1 MQANNQA
8 SPVVVSRSG
17 AVGIIELA
25 RPEKFNCLSMSAHA
39 GIEAAL
45 DGFEQPGS
53 GVRAI
58 LIRAQGKHFCTGA
71 DLHEVK
77 SLRGDP
83 AKLKHFISYGHGVL
97 KRLERSDLPVVAA
110 CQGLTLAGG
119 SELMLA
125 CDIIFAAKD
134 ARFGDQH
141 AQFGLIPGWGGSQ
154 RIPRIVGLRRGL
166 DLFFSARWIDAVTA
180 EQWGLVNYVVEPDQ
194 LGEAALAYC
203 TKLAMRSRIGIAT
216 MKRLARQGM
225 ESSSE
230 VGLQLEEDLASAALL
245 DDDVS
250 EGLAAFEARRT
261 PVFKS

>member
-1 MQANNQA
+1 MSQT
-8 SPVVVSRSG
+8 SPVVVSRAD

-25 RPEKFNCLSMSAHA
+25 RPEKFNCLSLSVHA
-39 GIEAAL
+39 GIEAAI
-45 DGFEQPGS
+45 DGFEKPDS

-71 DLHEVK
+71 DLDEVK
-77 SLRGDP
+77 ALRGDP
-83 AKLKHFISYGHGVL
+83 AGLKHFISYGHSVL

-125 CDIIFAAKD
+125 CDIIFAARD

-154 RIPRIVGLRRGL
+154 RMPRMVGLRRGL
-166 DLFFSARWIDAVTA
+166 DLFFSARWIDAATA
-180 EQWGLVNYVVEPDQ
+180 EQWGLVNYVVEPEQ

-203 TKLAMRSRIGIAT
+203 SKIATRSRIGMAT
-216 MKRLARQGM
+216 MKRLARQGL
-225 ESSSE
+225 EGSSE

-261 PVFKS
+261 PVFKA

>member
-1 MQANNQA
+1 
-8 SPVVVSRSG
+8 
-17 AVGIIELA
+17 
-25 RPEKFNCLSMSAHA
+25 
-39 GIEAAL
+39 
-45 DGFEQPGS
+45 
-53 GVRAI
+53 VR
-58 LIRAQGKHFCTGA
+58 
-71 DLHEVK
+71 
-77 SLRGDP
+77 
-83 AKLKHFISYGHGVL
+83 

-154 RIPRIVGLRRGL
+154 RMPRIVGLRRGL
-166 DLFFSARWIDAVTA
+166 DLFFSARWIDAATA
-180 EQWGLVNYVVEPDQ
+180 EQWGLVNYVVEPDK
-194 LGEAALAYC
+194 LHEEALAYC
-203 TKLAMRSRIGIAT
+203 TKIATRSRIGMAT
-216 MKRLARQGM
+216 MKRLARQGL
-225 ESSSE
+225 EGSSE

-261 PVFKS
+261 PVFKA

>member
-1 MQANNQA
+1 MSQT
-8 SPVVVSRSG
+8 SPVEVSR
-17 AVGIIELA
+17 AVGVGVIELA
-25 RPEKFNCLSMSAHA
+25 RPEKFNCLSLSVHA
-39 GIEAAL
+39 GIEAAINE
-45 DGFEQPGS
+45 FEQAGS

-58 LIRAQGKHFCTGA
+58 LIRSQGKHFCTGA
-71 DLHEVK
+71 DLDEVK
-77 SLRGDP
+77 ALRADP
-83 AKLKHFISYGHGVL
+83 AKLRHFIGYGHSVL
-97 KRLERSDLPVVAA
+97 RRLERSDLPVVAA

-125 CDIIFAAKD
+125 CDVIFAGRD

-166 DLFFSARWIDAVTA
+166 DMFFSARWIDAATA
-180 EQWGLVNYVVEPDQ
+180 EQWGLVNYVVEPDK
-194 LGEAALAYC
+194 LHEEALAYC
-203 TKLAMRSRIGIAT
+203 TKIATRSRIGMAT

-225 ESSSE
+225 EGSLE
-230 VGLQLEEDLASAALL
+230 VGLQLEEDLASAALM

-261 PVFKS
+261 PVFKP

>member
-1 MQANNQA
+1 MSQVPP
-8 SPVVVSRSG
+8 PVVVTCSG

-25 RPEKFNCLSMSAHA
+25 RPEKFNCLSMSVHA
-39 GIEAAL
+39 GIEAAV
-45 DGFEQPGS
+45 DEFEKPGS

-58 LIRAQGKHFCTGA
+58 LIRSQGKHFCTGA
-71 DLHEVK
+71 DLDEVK
-77 SLRGDP
+77 LLRADP
-83 AKLKHFISYGHGVL
+83 AKLKQFISYGHSVL

-154 RIPRIVGLRRGL
+154 RFARIVGLRRGL
-166 DLFFSARWIDAVTA
+166 DMFFSARWIDAATA
-180 EQWGLVNYVVEPDQ
+180 EQWGLVNYVVEPDK
-194 LGEAALAYC
+194 LHEEALAYC
-203 TKLAMRSRIGIAT
+203 TKIATRSRIGMAT

-225 ESSSE
+225 EGSLE
-230 VGLQLEEDLASAALL
+230 VGLQLEEDLASVALM

-261 PVFKS
+261 PVFKP